1 MSVAKPT
8 GHTPSKF
15 GLTMQLEQQQQLRH
29 TLRTLLSPIAHEQDL
44 VISAIEFITEGRG
57 LNVAIY
63 LDGPKGVSIDQCA
76 YFSRSSGV
84 LLDVEDPISGAY
96 NLEVSSPGFN
106 RLIERKED
114 FIRFLDYNI
123 RIKVAHRKSKIEGV
137 LKDVDDET
145 FTIEND
151 FESRQIRFE
160 DCVSVRLLPT
170 MEQYQNL
177 APSHS
182 GDTNDK

>member
-1 MSVAKPT
+1 
-8 GHTPSKF
+8 
-15 GLTMQLEQQQQLRH
+15 MQLEQQKQLRN
-29 TLRTLLSPIAHEQDL
+29 TLRKLLSPVAHEQGL

-63 LDGPKGVSIDQCA
+63 LDGPKGVGIDQCA
-76 YFSRSSGV
+76 QFSRASGV

-96 NLEVSSPGFN
+96 NLEVSSPGFH
-106 RLIERKED
+106 RLIETKED
-114 FIRFLDYNI
+114 FLRFVDYKV
-123 RIKVAHRKSKIEGV
+123 RIKIAHRKSKIEG
-137 LKDVDDET
+137 LLRHVDEET

-151 FESRQIRFE
+151 FESRQIQYK

>member
-1 MSVAKPT
+1 
-8 GHTPSKF
+8 
-15 GLTMQLEQQQQLRH
+15 MQLEQQKQLRN
-29 TLRTLLSPIAHEQDL
+29 TLRTLLSPIAQEQDL

-63 LDGPKGVSIDQCA
+63 LDGPQGVSIDQCA
-76 YFSRSSGV
+76 QFSRSSGV
-84 LLDVEDPISGAY
+84 LLDVEDPIAGAY

-106 RLIERKED
+106 RLIERNED
-114 FIRFLDYNI
+114 FIRFIDHKV
-123 RIKVAHRKSKIEGV
+123 RIKIAHRKSKIEGV
-137 LKDVDDET
+137 LKSVDEET

-151 FESRQIRFE
+151 FESRQIAYD

-170 MEQYQNL
+170 MEQYKNL
-177 APSHS
+177 APSHL